1 MFVFLKFRNLS
12 TFRPR
17 HAAHSRRTLQS
28 LAELRSSFTKALFT
42 VKNTTCLRTLSP
54 QDIARARRALEFGG
68 NSAPTRSPSRNL
80 LTPAPQS
87 APSPPH
93 RARRAFPHGAC
104 AAAGGP
110 RAFSVH
116 ALHSCVPKIAASCF
130 SVAALRGEA
139 EYTLSPHQPAE
150 AAQPCTAAQPCA
162 GELAL
167 GYVIYLTS
175 LPFGSR
181 NCLRALASILFS
193 LSLPVCLHAAANP
206 CERVAHPHEEDAA
219 RPAGMERCVQQR
231 GRGCDACACGAG
243 NLQIAPRM
251 EEACFWW

>member
-162 GELAL
+162 
-167 GYVIYLTS
+167 
-175 LPFGSR
+175 
-181 NCLRALASILFS
+181 
-193 LSLPVCLHAAANP
+193 AANP